1 MTPTRFGVNEHI
13 EHIDRGVCVLFV
25 VRKEEEE
32 EEENRETRRFYQT
45 MSCVI

>member
-1 MTPTRFGVNEHI
+1 
-13 EHIDRGVCVLFV
+13 VLFV

-32 EEENRETRRFYQT
+32 EDRETRRFYQT